1 MKNLGTFRGFPT
13 YSVSSKEL
21 DDNCRM
27 RDVVFV
33 NEFGDMFLNG
43 KVIGKLDFKTYSVE
57 DYAVPYPYKTMA
69 ERAKEA
75 EAKKP
80 KPIPG
85 PVEVKL
91 PVDEIVLD
99 KVLENAM
106 RDMVVCGID
115 LDKIVK
121 EGIQVDCNPVG

>member
-13 YSVSSKEL
+13 YQVSSKEL

-69 ERAKEA
+69 ERAKEM
-75 EAKKP
+75 EAKRP
-80 KPIPG
+80 A

-121 EGIQVDCNPVG
+121 EGLQVDCSPIG

>member
-13 YSVSSKEL
+13 YQVSSKEL

-43 KVIGKLDFKTYSVE
+43 KVIGKLDFKTYLVE

-69 ERAKEA
+69 ERAKEV
-75 EAKKP
+75 EAKR
-80 KPIPG
+80 PG

-121 EGIQVDCNPVG
+121 EGLQVDCNPVG